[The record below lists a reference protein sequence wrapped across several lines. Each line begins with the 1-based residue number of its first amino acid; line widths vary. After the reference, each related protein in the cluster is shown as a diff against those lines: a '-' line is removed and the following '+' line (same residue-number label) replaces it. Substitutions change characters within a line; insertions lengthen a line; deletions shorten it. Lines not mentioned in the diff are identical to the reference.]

1 MVVSDTVSLLQNAGG
16 AKAVAFSEGPT
27 AAKIDA
33 MKTLNFA
40 PFQRFLVPLGALV
53 LIVLAYRSY
62 GWAGVAAALGAL
74 VMWALLHFTRM
85 LQLMQRAAQRPKG
98 FVDSAVMLNAK
109 LHVGMTLLQVL
120 ALTRALG
127 ESITSQGEQ
136 PEVFCWRDASG
147 STVGCEFHAGRLKS
161 WTLVRPPGCE
171 ADAAP

>member
-1 MVVSDTVSLLQNAGG
+1 MVSDTVSLLQNAGD
-16 AKAVAFSEGPT
+16 AKAAAFSVGPT
-27 AAKIDA
+27 AAKIGA
-33 MKTLNFA
+33 MKTLNLA

-85 LQLMQRAAQRPKG
+85 LQVMQRAARRPKG

-109 LHVGMTLLQVL
+109 LHAGMTLLQVL

-127 ESITSQGEQ
+127 ESVTSQGEQ
-136 PEVFCWRDASG
+136 PEVFCWRDAAG
-147 STVGCEFHAGRLKS
+147 STVDCQFRAGRLQS
-161 WTLVRPPGCE
+161 WSLVRPPDGE